1 MWKKLRE
8 KKERKY
14 KNLKN
19 VILKIKIIIK
29 IKVVKKAPFHNIFL
43 KKISLVPSSL
53 RFYPYG
59 DISSTKQGK

>member
-8 KKERKY
+8 KKERKD

-29 IKVVKKAPFHNIFL
+29 IKVVKKALFHHF
-43 KKISLVPSSL
+43 
-53 RFYPYG
+53 F
-59 DISSTKQGK
+59 